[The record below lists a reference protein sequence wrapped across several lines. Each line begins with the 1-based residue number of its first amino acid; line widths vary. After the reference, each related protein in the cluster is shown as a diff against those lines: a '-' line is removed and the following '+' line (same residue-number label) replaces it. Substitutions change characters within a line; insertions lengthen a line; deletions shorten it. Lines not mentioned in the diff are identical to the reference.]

1 MGSLLLILKQCLT
14 LKQAIKKYQFS
25 LSVRTDRY
33 QYMYH
38 ISKVSLMLSNDYYW
52 YQILDCRKMLRS
64 DEEINGLTNMWP
76 GRGCVGPSLYETGR
90 RTPVV
95 IWREWATTWSVDGD
109 CFASLTN
116 YWRNHGFLALCKVDF
131 CFRWWHL
138 FSLQVFL
145 CKAGTSFRAWGVQL
159 AKVSI
164 SQGQNRKERFNFT
177 PGYK

>member
-38 ISKVSLMLSNDYYW
+38 ISKVSLMPSNDYYW
-52 YQILDCRKMLRS
+52 YQILDCRKMLRN

-76 GRGCVGPSLYETGR
+76 GRGCVGPSLYETGK

-95 IWREWATTWSVDGD
+95 IWREWKRPLDLWMVIASLPWQITGGIMGSWLCVKSTSASDGD
-109 CFASLTN
+109 ICSHYKNQHRT
-116 YWRNHGFLALCKVDF
+116 
-131 CFRWWHL
+131 
-138 FSLQVFL
+138 VFM
-145 CKAGTSFRAWGVQL
+145 
-159 AKVSI
+159 
-164 SQGQNRKERFNFT
+164 
-177 PGYK
+177 